1 MLQVAA
7 PQAARERVMQ
17 QQRRLGRRPPAAASG
32 IAQGGQ
38 LRRQGALPG
47 WPGPQERQAPQA
59 RAWSRSGL
67 RANTMLSA
75 TPGAMALASSRL
87 FKPLA
92 CGQQGS
98 VGSSRGNRRR
108 RPWPELPGQGRH
120 IDAGV
125 IARQQQQGHQ
135 SQCRAPQVKVFA

>member
-1 MLQVAA
+1 M
-7 PQAARERVMQ
+7 
-17 QQRRLGRRPPAAASG
+17 
-32 IAQGGQ
+32 
-38 LRRQGALPG
+38 
-47 WPGPQERQAPQA
+47 
-59 RAWSRSGL
+59 
-67 RANTMLSA
+67 
-75 TPGAMALASSRL
+75 ASSRL
-87 FKPLA
+87 CAGNRRVKPLA

-108 RPWPELPGQGRH
+108 PKLQLPGQGRH